1 MRVVCFLPGVHVSLE
16 FMRHRAA
23 MLDGLIDRIRE
34 VFCGQ
39 DVSGVATVGNAP
51 MIVRYYR
58 NFIVHD
64 PNLLMEGF

>member
-16 FMRHRAA
+16 SMSHRAA

-39 DVSGVATVGNAP
+39 DVSGWQP
-51 MIVRYYR
+51 LEML
-58 NFIVHD
+58 
-64 PNLLMEGF
+64 P